1 MNPFKV
7 LNINR
12 HAVNKDIIQ
21 AAALGMREKKYSA
34 REIAQ
39 AQKMLLDPVTRA
51 CQEFLYF
58 VDLTDAKERLVQRII
73 ENQEASEDSKDPED
87 LEILD
92 GSQLRCL
99 TLFEKKS

>member
-1 MNPFKV
+1 MNPFNV

-12 HAVNKDIIQ
+12 HALNKEIIQ

-58 VDLTDAKERLVQRII
+58 VDLTDAKERLVQRLN
-73 ENQEASEDSKDPED
+73 ETQEAPED
-87 LEILD
+87 QGNLEIQN
-92 GSQLRCL
+92 GSQLKCL